1 MLKQLRKLIAAWDRR
16 LDALAE
22 SYERGERN
30 TSQFVRSFKGVLETD
45 LQHRAQN
52 STFDFGKSMRGL
64 KKATA
69 YYFIALGVAFAA
81 LLAILVVVYALG
93 IPTWYYGF

>member
-1 MLKQLRKLIAAWDRR
+1 LKQLRKLIAAWDRR

-22 SYERGERN
+22 SYGRGERN

-45 LQHRAQN
+45 LQQRTQN
-52 STFDFGKSMRGL
+52 STFGKSIRGL

-69 YYFIALGVAFAA
+69 YYFVALGLAFAA
-81 LLAILVVVYALG
+81 LLTIFVIVYALG